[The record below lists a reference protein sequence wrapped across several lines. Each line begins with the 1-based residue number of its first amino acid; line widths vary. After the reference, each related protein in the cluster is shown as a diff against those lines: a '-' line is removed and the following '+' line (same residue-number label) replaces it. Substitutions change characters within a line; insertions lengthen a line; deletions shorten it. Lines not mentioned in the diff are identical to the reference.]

1 MKNSREKI
9 FRLKRLIQYAPQ
21 TFCHVPTAAV
31 ATSFLLIRFKMSLFA
46 QVPSGDLTFL
56 FQSPDGILWSPKDV
70 EFKNFQLPMNYIKLK
85 FYICR
90 CFFPSKIFLLLMY
103 NHQLIVQKYNRKIL
117 QILFLE
123 C

>member
-9 FRLKRLIQYAPQ
+9 FGLKRLIQYAPQ

-31 ATSFLLIRFKMSLFA
+31 ATSFLLIGFKMSLFA

-56 FQSPDGILWSPKDV
+56 FQSSDGILWSPKDV

-85 FYICR
+85 FYTCK